1 MSKKLTAVLAG
12 MLIASLIGFGVTFAL
27 AAAGVE
33 PMSSIWIVSGL
44 IGGFVTLG
52 LMNLAGNKP
61 VTLADEKTRA
71 AALSLTPPPG
81 TGLVIVLREGFVG
94 KAQGMDVTLNGRELA
109 QLKSPRFTATTV
121 PPGQYV
127 LKAAFA
133 GQMNLGSAPGTATFD
148 LGSGQVAL
156 FRLTTAM
163 KMTTSDVVLT
173 HLEDPAA
180 VVRKLAKTKMVA
192 ATA

>member
-1 MSKKLTAVLAG
+1 MSKKLTAILAG
-12 MLIASLIGFGVTFAL
+12 VLVAGLIGFGVTFAL
-27 AAAGVE
+27 AAAGAE

-61 VTLADEKTRA
+61 VHLADEKART
-71 AALSLTPPPG
+71 AALSLKPPPG
-81 TGLVIVLREGFVG
+81 TGLVIVLREGFMG
-94 KAQGMDVTLNGRELA
+94 KAQGIDVTLNGRELA

-121 PPGQYV
+121 QPGHYT
-127 LKAAFA
+127 LNAAFA
-133 GQMNLGSAPGTATFD
+133 GQMNLGSAPGTASFD

-156 FRLTTAM
+156 FRITTAM

-173 HLEDPAA
+173 RIDDPASIA
-180 VVRKLAKTKMVA
+180 GKLAKTKMVA
-192 ATA
+192 ATV